1 MGLDKDTKLKLLR
14 GALKLFG
21 ENGERWV
28 KHKYRDELDGTFCLA
43 GAIGEAAVREGLVAV
58 GEDMYGDEIYTLGY
72 DGTEFDQFSEFSDYL
87 TEEVSIQDLAQ
98 QKGWE
103 NVPEFN
109 DDGSTG
115 FDDVRALVEER
126 IAQLG
131 KDA

>member
-1 MGLDKDTKLKLLR
+1 MGLDKKTKRKLLE

-21 ENGERWV
+21 TNGERWV

-43 GAIGEAAVREGLVAV
+43 GAIGEVAVREGLAEVAV
-58 GEDMYGDEIYTLGY
+58 DTYGDDIWTLLY
-72 DGTEFDQFSEFSDYL
+72 DGSEFDQFSEFSDYL
-87 TEEVSIQDLAQ
+87 TGEVSLQDLAQ

-126 IAQLG
+126 ITQLE
-131 KDA
+131 AEA